1 MKVII
6 IKEIKMKNSWKK
18 IVGIIFLSSF
28 MALVGCSSKKKTEA
42 TGEEP
47 MATTTD
53 TTAGGGGLN
62 INGDSDNKTAGNLST
77 VYFDFDS
84 STLRADTKSAL
95 DANSTFLNGNA
106 SVEVQI
112 EGHCDERGGV
122 EYNLALGERRAKSV
136 MDYLIAMGVPAA
148 RITTISYGK
157 EKPIAMGHDEASWS
171 QNRRANFVVTK
182 K

>member
-1 MKVII
+1 
-6 IKEIKMKNSWKK
+6 MKNSWKK
-18 IVGIIFLSSF
+18 ILGIVFLSSF
-28 MALVGCSSKKKTEA
+28 MALVGCSSKKKDTGMES
-42 TGEEP
+42 TGEA
-47 MATTTD
+47 MSTTTD
-53 TTAGGGGLN
+53 TSAAAGGSELN
-62 INGDSDNKTAGNLST
+62 ISGDSDNKTAGALTT
-77 VYFDFDS
+77 VFFDFDS
-84 STLRADTKSAL
+84 STLRTDTKNAL
-95 DANSTFLNGNA
+95 DANSGFLKSNA

-122 EYNLALGERRAKSV
+122 EYNLALGERRAKAV
-136 MDYLIAMGVPAA
+136 MDYLTAMGIPAS

>member
-1 MKVII
+1 
-6 IKEIKMKNSWKK
+6 MKNSWKK
-18 IVGIIFLSSF
+18 ILGIIFLSSF
-28 MALVGCSSKKKTEA
+28 MALVGCSSKKKEA
-42 TGEEP
+42 GMEGAEEP
-47 MATTTD
+47 MTTT
-53 TTAGGGGLN
+53 TSEAGGSELN
-62 INGDSDNKTAGNLST
+62 INGDSDNRTAGSLTT

-95 DANSTFLNGNA
+95 DANSAFLTSNA
-106 SVEVQI
+106 NVEVQI

-122 EYNLALGERRAKSV
+122 EYNLALGERRAKAV
-136 MDYLIAMGVPAA
+136 MDYLTAMGVAA
-148 RITTISYGK
+148 SRITTISYGK